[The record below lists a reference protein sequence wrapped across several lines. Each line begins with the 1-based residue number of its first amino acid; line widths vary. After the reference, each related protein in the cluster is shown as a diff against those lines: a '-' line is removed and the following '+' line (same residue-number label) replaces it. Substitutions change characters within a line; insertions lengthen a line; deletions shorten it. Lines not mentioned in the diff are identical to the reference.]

1 MKKNYSILILFFYS
15 LFAVAQTVCNPSGNL
30 MVFTNYDG
38 GNLNIDVDVNI
49 PNLKIGVVSY
59 EGTAITIS
67 GTFAGN
73 VTSVAYDGFNSTNP
87 HCGGSIST
95 SISGAGSATTN
106 IAFAPTATLSNSFG
120 YGSIICGYSCSTT
133 TNQGGCN
140 TVDQIEDYFLN
151 YFPGSQLYAHKVQYG
166 CWTGNQSL
174 SAGGTCCALATGIAS
189 DVSQKNLSIFPNPA
203 SATLTITFNKFV
215 SNGTVRVFS
224 TAGEL
229 VKQESNISGTDH
241 SVAVSGLSAGI
252 YFIETNDGEEI
263 SHLRF
268 IKN

>member
-1 MKKNYSILILFFYS
+1 
-15 LFAVAQTVCNPSGNL
+15 
-30 MVFTNYDG
+30 MVFTNYSG

-49 PNLKIGVVSY
+49 PDLKIGVVSY

-73 VTSVAYDGFNSTNP
+73 VTSVAYAGFNNTNLS
-87 HCGGSIST
+87 CGGSIST

-140 TVDQIEDYFLN
+140 TVDQIENYFLN
-151 YFPGSQLYAHKVQYG
+151 YFPGCQLYANKVQYD

-174 SAGGTCCALATGIAS
+174 SAGGTCCALATRLTSG
-189 DVSQKNLSIFPNPA
+189 VSQKKLSIFPNPA
-203 SATLTITFNKFV
+203 AANLTIAFNTFV

-224 TAGEL
+224 AAGEL

-241 SVAVSGLSAGI
+241 SVNVSGLSAGI

>member
-1 MKKNYSILILFFYS
+1 MKKKYFILILFFYS

-30 MVFTNYDG
+30 MVFTNYSG

-49 PNLKIGVVSY
+49 PDLKIGVVSY

-73 VTSVAYDGFNSTNP
+73 VTSVAYAGFNNTNLS
-87 HCGGSIST
+87 CGGSIST

-140 TVDQIEDYFLN
+140 TVDQIENYFLN
-151 YFPGSQLYAHKVQYG
+151 YFPGCQLYANKVQYD

-174 SAGGTCCALATGIAS
+174 SAGGTCCALATRLTSG
-189 DVSQKNLSIFPNPA
+189 VSQKKLSIFPNPA
-203 SATLTITFNKFV
+203 AANLTIAFNTFV

-224 TAGEL
+224 AAGEL

-241 SVAVSGLSAGI
+241 SVNVSGLSAGI

>member
-73 VTSVAYDGFNSTNP
+73 VTSVAYAGFNSTNP
-87 HCGGSIST
+87 HC
-95 SISGAGSATTN
+95 
-106 IAFAPTATLSNSFG
+106 
-120 YGSIICGYSCSTT
+120 
-133 TNQGGCN
+133 
-140 TVDQIEDYFLN
+140 
-151 YFPGSQLYAHKVQYG
+151 
-166 CWTGNQSL
+166 
-174 SAGGTCCALATGIAS
+174 
-189 DVSQKNLSIFPNPA
+189 
-203 SATLTITFNKFV
+203 
-215 SNGTVRVFS
+215 
-224 TAGEL
+224 
-229 VKQESNISGTDH
+229 
-241 SVAVSGLSAGI
+241 LSAGI
-252 YFIETNDGEEI
+252 YFIETNDGKEF